1 VRRNVAVVFN
11 KIRGILVNTLGSRA
25 LVLHN
30 CRFVPSRSAGGS
42 GVPAFCGSE
51 WYGADEVLRKRPSVA
66 AAGSAEREA
75 QCNPDMSNDADPKG
89 PNGAPKQTNGSKDAP
104 KRTNGGAQRT
114 ANGAP
119 RKPTVSSG
127 LARKRRSPALQRLAD
142 FGSGIVRALVKDP
155 LTTFLLVASIALVV
169 AFFVL
174 LSSISPGK
182 MGGQYPLSRVT
193 RLANQ
198 HQIADA
204 TLLDHDNRVV
214 VDTYDGQRF
223 YANYPSSG
231 AATTELYTELVNS
244 GARVSVDPQ
253 SGKPERQILVQFLI
267 PIVLLVCLFAFFT
280 RLSADGGAGGIAA
293 FSRFGGKGQRKG
305 KGTMH
310 RVTFDDIAGAGEAV
324 AELREIRDYLADPT
338 KYLAVGAAAP
348 KGVLL
353 VGPPGTGKTLLAK
366 AVAGEAD
373 AAFFSLS
380 GSDFV
385 ESLVGVGAARV
396 RDLFRKARKEAPAI
410 IFIDELD
417 AAGRKRGA
425 GIGQGNDEREQT
437 LNQILVEMDGFGGDA
452 GLCVMGATN
461 RPDILDPALLRPGRF
476 DRQVTVDVPDVHGRV
491 AILELHGRKRPMA
504 PEVSLAG
511 IARLTP
517 GFSGAELANVIN
529 EAALLTVRAGR
540 PQIDQAALEEAID
553 RVIAGP
559 AKPHTLS
566 ADERWLIAVHESS
579 HAVVSE
585 STDTAAAH
593 RKLSIVARGRQLGTA
608 AHMLTD
614 RDGRIHR
621 RPALEL
627 QLIVMLAGA
636 AGERIAF
643 GHVSTGVSDDLHAA
657 TQLARRMVT
666 SFGMSEALGPVTI
679 GEAGGE
685 VFLGASLQDLGS
697 TGPSTLDLIDREVER
712 FVADAEARAAHI
724 LGRNW
729 EAVQETAAALIE
741 QETLSG
747 VALDAVLSTVKPIEF
762 DEIAGIRDDP
772 DRPTPGR

>member
-1 VRRNVAVVFN
+1 MNDENDENDEHDGDESFERPLPGR
-11 KIRGILVNTLGSRA
+11 
-25 LVLHN
+25 
-30 CRFVPSRSAGGS
+30 
-42 GVPAFCGSE
+42 PAPATVG
-51 WYGADEVLRKRPSVA
+51 
-66 AAGSAEREA
+66 
-75 QCNPDMSNDADPKG
+75 
-89 PNGAPKQTNGSKDAP
+89 
-104 KRTNGGAQRT
+104 
-114 ANGAP
+114 
-119 RKPTVSSG
+119 RKPTVKSG
-127 LARKRRSPALQRLAD
+127 LARRRKNPLLEAATTVVQGIARLL
-142 FGSGIVRALVKDP
+142 FKDL
-155 LTTFLLVASIALVV
+155 LTTFLLLASIGLVI

-174 LSSISPGK
+174 LASLSPGNT
-182 MGGQYPLSRVT
+182 GGQSPLSRVLQ
-193 RLANQ
+193 LAQQ

-204 TLLDHDNRVV
+204 TLLDHDSRVV
-214 VDTYDGQRF
+214 VDTYSGQRF

-231 AATTELYTELVNS
+231 AATEQLVTTLTNS
-244 GARVSVDPQ
+244 GARVAVDLQ

-280 RLSADGGAGGIAA
+280 RLSADGGAGGIAS
-293 FSRFGGKGQRKG
+293 FSKFTGKGKKKG
-305 KGTMH
+305 KGTADS
-310 RVTFDDIAGAGEAV
+310 VTFDDIAGAGEAV
-324 AELREIRDYLADPT
+324 AELREIRDYLADPS
-338 KYLAVGAAAP
+338 KYLKVGAAAP

-396 RDLFRKARKEAPAI
+396 RDLFRKARKAAPAI

-476 DRQVTVDVPDVHGRV
+476 DRQVTVDVPDVHGRL
-491 AILELHGRKRPMA
+491 AILELHGRKRPLG
-504 PEVSLAG
+504 PDTSLAD

-529 EAALLTVRAGR
+529 EAALLTVRSQR
-540 PQIDQAALEEAID
+540 QLIDQAALEEAID

-559 AKPHTLS
+559 AKAHALT
-566 ADERWLIAVHESS
+566 ADERWLIALHEAS

-585 STDTAAAH
+585 STGQAAVH

-614 RDGRIHR
+614 RDATVHQ
-621 RPALEL
+621 RPQLEL
-627 QLIVMLAGA
+627 QLAAIVAGA
-636 AGERIAF
+636 AGERVNF

-666 SFGMSEALGPVTI
+666 SFGMSDALGPVTI

-712 FVADAEARAAHI
+712 LVGDADARATYVLRA
-724 LGRNW
+724 NW
-729 EAVQETAAALIE
+729 GAVEETATALIE
-741 QETLSG
+741 HETLSG
-747 VALDAVLSTVKPIEF
+747 VALDAVLSTVRPIEV
-762 DEIAGIRDDP
+762 DELAGIVRDDP
-772 DRPTPGR
+772 ERPRPGTQKSES